1 MNAATAVAEVEDEAM
16 REQRDR
22 GASHSRE
29 RRCIVTGEVLSET
42 HLIRFVV
49 GPDGNAVPDLA
60 AKLPGRGMWV
70 SADRKILARAVAKNY
85 FSKSAK
91 QSVKADADLPDR
103 IEALLV
109 QRMSSDLG
117 LARRAG
123 ELILGFDQVTRSFE
137 EKSRIA
143 AIIEASDG
151 AADGRRKLLGA
162 AHSRGLE
169 FTMIDVLSIDEL
181 SLALGRDN
189 VVHAALKPGR
199 LAERLVFEMGRLKGF
214 RPAVSGQSPAGTKG
228 SHE

>member
-1 MNAATAVAEVEDEAM
+1 M
-16 REQRDR
+16 
-22 GASHSRE
+22 
-29 RRCIVTGEVLSET
+29 
-42 HLIRFVV
+42 
-49 GPDGNAVPDLA
+49 
-60 AKLPGRGMWV
+60 
-70 SADRKILARAVAKNY
+70 
-85 FSKSAK
+85 
-91 QSVKADADLPDR
+91 
-103 IEALLV
+103 

-143 AIIEASDG
+143 VIIEASDG

-169 FTMIDVLSIDEL
+169 FVMIDLLSIDEL

-199 LAERLVFEMGRLKGF
+199 IAERLIFEAARLSGF
-214 RPAVSGQSPAGTKG
+214 RALRPWVWDGFSDGEAGG
-228 SHE
+228 PG